1 MRRELPPKPVTADD
15 VRAEASRRILAIAP
29 EWRQRNLTAQ
39 AAILA
44 AKGRDNW
51 TPEDQ
56 AAWDAGE
63 AVWVRISALR
73 ASSNVL
79 EVMNYIPQDYRD
91 DKHWG
96 RHEPRRKIRDQM
108 PRSGAV

>member
-1 MRRELPPKPVTADD
+1 MRYETVINVKTGERVRRELPPLPVSADD
-15 VRAEASRRILAIAP
+15 VRAEAMRRILAIAP

-51 TPEDQ
+51 TAADQ

-63 AVWVRISALR
+63 IKWAEIAALR
-73 ASSNVL
+73 AASNVL
-79 EVMNYIPQDYRD
+79 EAMQEIPQDYRD

-96 RHEPRRKIRDQM
+96 
-108 PRSGAV
+108 GA